1 MAGCPHLVADG
12 AQGAGARWHQ
22 RCGRGNDACI
32 QGVKARTTRRPTM
45 KKISARLKDIAVF
58 YPSTVLGN
66 DELAALYPE
75 WPADKILEKTG
86 ISERRVAGVGQTAG
100 DLAYEAA
107 VNLFAQ
113 GQIAAEDIDFI
124 ILCTQAPDYVLPTT
138 ACLLQDRLGV
148 SRQAGA
154 LDINLGCSGF
164 VYGLSLAKG
173 LIEMG
178 AARCV
183 LLLTADT
190 YSKYIHPMDKSVRTL
205 FGDAAA
211 ATAIVATADADET
224 IGPFVFGT
232 DGSGAKNLIVEAGM
246 FRMPKSQETATEMT
260 DESGN
265 VRTREN
271 LYMNGAEVMAFSLK
285 EVPKAADALLQKAGK
300 SKEDIDFFVLHQA
313 NKFMLETLQRKMK
326 ISNNKFPIL
335 MKDIGNIVSSTIP
348 VALFKMREHGMLAEN
363 KKLMLIGFGVG
374 YSWSACLLNF

>member
-1 MAGCPHLVADG
+1 M
-12 AQGAGARWHQ
+12 
-22 RCGRGNDACI
+22 
-32 QGVKARTTRRPTM
+32 T
-45 KKISARLKDIAVF
+45 KIAARLKDIAVYF
-58 YPSTVLGN
+58 PEQVLRN
-66 DELAALYPE
+66 EELAKLYPE

-86 ISERRVAGVGQTAG
+86 ISERRIAGAHQTAG
-100 DLAYEAA
+100 DLAYEAT

-113 GQIAAEDIDFI
+113 GQISAKDVDFI

-138 ACLLQDRLGV
+138 ACVLQNRLGI

-173 LIEMG
+173 LIETG

-211 ATAIVATADADET
+211 ATAIVAAEGADEA

-246 FRMPKSQETATEMT
+246 YRVPKSSATSKEVT
-260 DESGN
+260 DDSGN
-265 VRTREN
+265 VRSREN
-271 LYMNGAEVMAFSLK
+271 LYMNGAEVMSFSLK
-285 EVPKAADALLQKAGK
+285 EVPKAAAALLLKADK
-300 SKEDIDFFVLHQA
+300 TKEDIDFFILHQA
-313 NKFMLETLQRKMK
+313 NKFMLEALRKK
-326 ISNNKFPIL
+326 LKLEERKLPI
-335 MKDIGNIVSSTIP
+335 MVEDCGNTVSSTIP
-348 VALFKMREHGMLAEN
+348 IALFKLRNQGRLNAGHR
-363 KKLMLIGFGVG
+363 LMLIGFGVG
-374 YSWSACLLNF
+374 YSWAACLLNF

>member
-1 MAGCPHLVADG
+1 
-12 AQGAGARWHQ
+12 
-22 RCGRGNDACI
+22 
-32 QGVKARTTRRPTM
+32 M

-58 YPSTVLGN
+58 YPSIVLGN
-66 DELAALYPE
+66 DELAELYPE
-75 WPADKILEKTG
+75 WHTDKIFEKTG
-86 ISERRVAGVGQTAG
+86 IRERPVADLGQTAG

-107 VNLFAQ
+107 ENLFAQ
-113 GQIAAEDIDFI
+113 GQIAAEDVDFI

-138 ACLLQDRLGV
+138 ACVLQDRLGV

-173 LIEMG
+173 LIETG

-211 ATAIVATADADET
+211 ATAIVAIEDADVA

-246 FRMPKSQETATEMT
+246 FRVPKSPETAKEMT
-260 DESGN
+260 DDSSN

-285 EVPKAADALLQKAGK
+285 EVPKAADALLLKAGK
-300 SKEDIDFFVLHQA
+300 AKEDMDFFVLHQA
-313 NKFMLETLQRKMK
+313 NKFMLEALRRKLK
-326 ISNNKFPIL
+326 VPQEKLPIL
-335 MKDIGNIVSSTIP
+335 VEDCGNTVSSTIP
-348 VALFKMREHGMLAEN
+348 IALFKLRKQGRLRHGHQ
-363 KKLMLIGFGVG
+363 LMLIGFGVG
-374 YSWSACLLNF
+374 YSWAACLMIF